1 MAICGR
7 AAEMA
12 KGFLGGHAVFFN
24 GHHIVVVKR
33 SEEFSSNALGIQ
45 VRYNNLNN
53 IRVEFNKHV
62 ARQRD
67 GIGKLREYVETQCAI
82 ALMLGE

>member
-12 KGFLGGHAVFFN
+12 QKFLGGHAVFFN

-33 SEEFSSNALGIQ
+33 SEEFGSNYMGIT
-45 VRYNNLNN
+45 VRYSNLTN
-53 IRVEFNKHV
+53 IRVAFDKKQ
-62 ARQRD
+62 ARQHD
-67 GIGKLREYVETQCAI
+67 GVGKLREYVETQCAI